1 MKKYLE
7 TLIGSIED
15 HTYNALL
22 NLEHDNNIKI
32 KDFTG
37 EIEHLLDLI
46 RDSTDEY
53 ESKFGGVK

>member
-22 NLEHDNNIKI
+22 NLENDDNINI

-46 RDSTDEY
+46 RDAADEY
-53 ESKFGGVK
+53 ESIFGGVK